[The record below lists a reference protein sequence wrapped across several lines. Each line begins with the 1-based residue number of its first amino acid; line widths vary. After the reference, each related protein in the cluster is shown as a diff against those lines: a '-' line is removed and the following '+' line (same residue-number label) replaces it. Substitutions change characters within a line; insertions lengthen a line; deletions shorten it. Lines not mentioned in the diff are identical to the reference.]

1 MSFWDFCDLNWEGVW
16 VVDCELWVVNFEWS
30 VNCKWWAVNYELLTV
45 TDQPSS
51 VSYEVLL
58 RVKSCKLLVMSCT
71 FLVMG
76 CKL

>member
-1 MSFWDFCDLNWEGVW
+1 MSE
-16 VVDCELWVVNFEWS
+16 
-30 VNCKWWAVNYELLTV
+30 ELLTV

-58 RVKSCKLLVMSCT
+58 RVKSCKLLVMSCK